1 MSIRLSSWLRG
12 ATLAGALLAAGCAGF
27 NASTLQPGVST
38 LPQIEAAL
46 GKPAMVWKNPDGTS
60 QLAYPFGPSGTQ
72 TFMVFVGADGKL
84 QRITGVL
91 NEAQFGLVQAGMT
104 KEQVLRILGPS
115 GALGTQ
121 TFPRTNTLA
130 WTWLYCAPGNFQNF
144 FNVMFDVGSGLV
156 RSTGQSP
163 VMLGREGLTPS
174 CTQTVL
180 GD

>member
-72 TFMVFVGADGKL
+72 TFMGPARAGRCWRRCRAFARVDDVQVAHRQLAD
-84 QRITGVL
+84 
-91 NEAQFGLVQAGMT
+91 A
-104 KEQVLRILGPS
+104 VLRREHRL
-115 GALGTQ
+115 AL
-121 TFPRTNTLA
+121 
-130 WTWLYCAPGNFQNF
+130 
-144 FNVMFDVGSGLV
+144 
-156 RSTGQSP
+156 SP
-163 VMLGREGLTPS
+163 L
-174 CTQTVL
+174 
-180 GD
+180 